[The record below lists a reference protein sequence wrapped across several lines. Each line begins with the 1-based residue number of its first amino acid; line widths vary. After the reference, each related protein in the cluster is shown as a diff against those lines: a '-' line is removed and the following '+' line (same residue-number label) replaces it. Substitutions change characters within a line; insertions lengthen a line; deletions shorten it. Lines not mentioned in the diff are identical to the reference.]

1 MSNDYPSRL
10 SFVGTVRP
18 GNTIEARWI
27 IGHPMDSGMRV
38 DDGGKRIF
46 RNIIDRV
53 RVRVNDELVLDIE
66 PGTGLSANPYFA
78 FPLSVPAQGGT
89 VTIDWRDDHGRTGR
103 VRQVLPLE
111 K

>member
-10 SFVGTVRP
+10 SFAGRVRP

-46 RNIIDRV
+46 RNIIEQI
-53 RVRVNDELVLDIE
+53 RVRVNDDLVLDIE

-89 VTIDWRDDHGRTGR
+89 VTIDWRDDQGRSGR
-103 VRQVLPLE
+103 VQQALPLE
-111 K
+111 P

>member
-18 GNTIEARWI
+18 GHTIEARWI

-46 RNIIDRV
+46 RNIIEQIL
-53 RVRVNDELVLDIE
+53 VRVNDELVLDIE

-78 FPLSVPAQGGT
+78 FALTVPPRGGV
-89 VTIDWRDDHGRTGR
+89 VTIDWRDDRGRSGR
-103 VRQVLPLE
+103 VQQALPLE
-111 K
+111 P